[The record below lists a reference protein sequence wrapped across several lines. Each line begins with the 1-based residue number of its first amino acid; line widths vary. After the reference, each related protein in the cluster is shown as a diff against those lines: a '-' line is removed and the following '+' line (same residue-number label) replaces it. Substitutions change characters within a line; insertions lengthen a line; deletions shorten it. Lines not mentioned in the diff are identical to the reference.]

1 MTKPLPQF
9 LKIGILV
16 VVLIFIGSA
25 LAYMIPVA
33 LKSKTQGHILLRIDG
48 FDEFSSELVLMDSN
62 GGNIENLGY
71 YLGSPAWSRDGRFVA
86 AGCKFPD
93 NSELTKICILDMS
106 TLINNRTNWWEHD
119 APVKTVAVLDVPE
132 NCAGLEDE
140 DSNQTSG
147 LISMSWS
154 GDGKKLAIVCRPFK
168 ETSSIVCIVPLSGDM
183 QCWNEE
189 LGKNVFR
196 VSWSPVE
203 DLIAVSGAED
213 SINQVAKPEI
223 YIVHPDGSDPTPF
236 TEGWSAEWSPDGK
249 QLAFMKLVYENRNA
263 NIGVAVIDSDGKNLR
278 VLYPSN
284 SSHRVNIFCLA
295 YCESSRLT
303 WSPDGTRLA
312 FLGVLP
318 PIFDGSYLLFQL
330 DVRTGELTSL
340 FDPSIFHSFIEEPA
354 WGP

>member
-16 VVLIFIGSA
+16 VALIFITSA

-33 LKSKTQGHILLRIDG
+33 LKSKTQGHILLRLDQ
-48 FDEFSSELVLMDSN
+48 FDALSELVLMDSD

-93 NSELTKICILDMS
+93 DSSELTKICILDMS

-147 LISMSWS
+147 IISMSWS
-154 GDGKKLAIVCRPFK
+154 GDGKKLAIVCRPLK

-189 LGKNVFR
+189 FGKNVFR

-203 DLIAVSGAED
+203 DLIAVSGAE
-213 SINQVAKPEI
+213 E
-223 YIVHPDGSDPTPF
+223 
-236 TEGWSAEWSPDGK
+236 
-249 QLAFMKLVYENRNA
+249 
-263 NIGVAVIDSDGKNLR
+263 
-278 VLYPSN
+278 SN
-284 SSHRVNIFCLA
+284 H
-295 YCESSRLT
+295 
-303 WSPDGTRLA
+303 
-312 FLGVLP
+312 
-318 PIFDGSYLLFQL
+318 
-330 DVRTGELTSL
+330 
-340 FDPSIFHSFIEEPA
+340 
-354 WGP
+354 